1 MVWACRLTDISWL
14 ERNCDTP
21 TKVAE
26 VRAIPSST
34 TVRTVAIPR
43 CRLTSC
49 IAASLEVHQAGAAV
63 DRHRLGIR
71 GHVGRYRVP
80 RLQAHQHCAL
90 PRHAQRLA
98 GFIPAFQ
105 LDEACSER
113 AGSKQTLAL
122 ASGPARTAN
131 PADTGLRLQVFQ
143 PARRSDMQT
152 GAAHRPVGQP
162 PQQQPAPPLWC
173 AAAAAE

>member
-21 TKVAE
+21 TRVAE

-34 TVRTVAIPR
+34 TVSTVAIPR

-63 DRHRLGIR
+63 DRYRLGIR

-80 RLQAHQHCAL
+80 RLQAHQHCAR
-90 PRHAQRLA
+90 PCHAQRLA
-98 GFIPAFQ
+98 GFITAFQ
-105 LDEACSER
+105 LDEACGER
-113 AGSKQTLAL
+113 TGREQTLAL
-122 ASGPARTAN
+122 ARGPARTTNA
-131 PADTGLRLQVFQ
+131 ADTGLRLQVFQ
-143 PARRSDMQT
+143 PTGGGDMQ
-152 GAAHRPVGQP
+152 A
-162 PQQQPAPPLWC
+162 
-173 AAAAAE
+173 